1 MVAALCLYAVLD
13 GADFGVGVWK
23 FITALQ
29 SDRKQRQVIWEAN
42 HVWLIFVAIILFNG
56 FPPAFV
62 ALNLA
67 LLMSLFLVLL
77 GIVFRGADSVFHAT
91 MPIPRFCNGLPNLA
105 STATPFF
112 LSASVGRF

>member
-62 ALNLA
+62 ALNRV
-67 LLMSLFLVLL
+67 LLMSPFSGVIGHCIPWRGFCISRYGAESEVLQRSSES
-77 GIVFRGADSVFHAT
+77 GFDGHSVF
-91 MPIPRFCNGLPNLA
+91 P
-105 STATPFF
+105 
-112 LSASVGRF
+112 